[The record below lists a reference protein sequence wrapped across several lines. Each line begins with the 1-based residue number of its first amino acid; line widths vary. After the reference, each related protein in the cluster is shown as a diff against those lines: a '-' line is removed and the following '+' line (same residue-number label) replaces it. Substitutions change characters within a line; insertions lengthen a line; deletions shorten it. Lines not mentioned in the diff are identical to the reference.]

1 MRKGLLAL
9 ATVAVALGTSAC
21 YTADLKATTDPNA
34 RVICAPIV
42 NGEADYAH
50 AFHTDKASADSQGF
64 ENNPN
69 VLCDL
74 EVNQQ

>member
-9 ATVAVALGTSAC
+9 AILGISLGTSAC
-21 YTADLKATTDPNA
+21 YTADLKNA
-34 RVICAPIV
+34 SGNPEVICAPIV
-42 NGEADYAH
+42 NGEADLAH
-50 AFHTDKASADSQGF
+50 SFRTDKATADRNGF

-74 EVNQQ
+74 VVTGQ